1 MRLVLVVASLLTI
14 LVACSSNDEDECPI
28 VGTYSVTGASES
40 GNCPDSVNE
49 TTIYTVSADGD
60 GFAVE
65 IQGVQGFC
73 DAQRVSTCKIQGRCD
88 VGVKDE
94 VWAFYAA
101 VVARFGRA
109 PDLLV
114 NNAGTQ
120 TWAPLLELAE
130 ADWDRVLRTN
140 LKGCFLNTQRAA
152 QLMVERGQSGSIVNI
167 GSGSNKVPF
176 PRLVD
181 YTASKGGIEQFT
193 KVAALELGPKGIR
206 VNCVAPGAIEL
217 DRTKQESPDYAE
229 SWAKVTPLRRVGQP
243 TDVAKVVLFLASDA
257 AAFVTG
263 QTLHV
268 DGGVFSMPNWA
279 YEY

>member
-1 MRLVLVVASLLTI
+1 MNQTHRLAV
-14 LVACSSNDEDECPI
+14 
-28 VGTYSVTGASES
+28 VTGASRGIGREIAVTLAQNGWNVAFS
-40 GNCPDSVNE
+40 FVGSE
-49 TTIYTVSADGD
+49 T
-60 GFAVE
+60 
-65 IQGVQGFC
+65 
-73 DAQRVSTCKIQGRCD
+73 DAAETAGRVTATGRDALSLRCD
-88 VGVKDE
+88 VGIKEE
-94 VWAFYAA
+94 VWAFYDA

-152 QLMVERGQSGSIVNI
+152 QLMVERGQPGAIVNI
-167 GSGSNKVPF
+167 GSGCNKVPF

-229 SWAKVTPLRRVGQP
+229 AWAKVTPLRRVGQP
-243 TDVAKVVLFLASDA
+243 RDVAQAVLFLAGDA
-257 AAFVTG
+257 ASFITG

-268 DGGVFSMPNWA
+268 DGGVFTRPNWA
-279 YEY
+279 YEV